1 MIKNNSQLEVV
12 QEQLARIERA
22 LTSLRARVKNERN
35 FAIYSE
41 GYVDQI
47 AELRAEIDAYQKA
60 AKKNGKANGKD
71 KKRRGR
77 KAS

>member
-1 MIKNNSQLEVV
+1 MIQNQEELTLVRKQLS
-12 QEQLARIERA
+12 RIEDA
-22 LTSLRARVKNERN
+22 LVSLRARLKNERN

-47 AELRAEIDAYQKA
+47 AELKAEIDAYQKA
-60 AKKNGKANGKD
+60 AKKNGKD
-71 KKRRGR
+71 KRRRGR